1 MKAQTRTLLSLCLAV
16 VLVLTAVL
24 GTIAYMTAQ
33 DTVTNTFTVGS
44 FNKPTKD
51 PDGSDLPS
59 DVTYIYEKNWRADTD
74 GHKLVPD
81 SPTIKDPKVGIGKGS
96 EAAYVYVYIQNKLVV
111 TDEDAVYFTL
121 NNGWSPVG
129 TEGTDYK
136 KVNVGGTDYYT
147 GGLFKYDTMLE
158 PTTDADVWTASAIF
172 DNVTTNSDVNTS
184 DLTNLDMVVNAY
196 IHQAKDNG
204 NPIDTTTLD
213 TAAQTWAGTLGA

>member
-16 VLVLTAVL
+16 VLVLSAVL
-24 GTIAYMTAQ
+24 GTIAYMTAH

-51 PDGSDLPS
+51 PDGGDLPS
-59 DVTYIYEKNWRADTD
+59 DVTYIYEKNWRANTD

-96 EAAYVYVYIQNKLVV
+96 EAAYVYVCIQNKLVA

-121 NNGWSPVG
+121 NSGWTPVG
-129 TEGTDYK
+129 TAGVDYK
-136 KVNVGGTDYYT
+136 KVTVGGNEYYT

-158 PTTDADVWTASAIF
+158 PTTDADAWTASAIF
-172 DNVTTNSDVNTS
+172 DTVTTNSDVNTS
-184 DLTNLDMVVNAY
+184 DFTDLDMVVNAY